1 VVHASH
7 SGYRRHSVVGAFRG
21 AVAAQGDEE
30 NVVRASAAA
39 FFKIAAVTS
48 WNRRRARWSVRCSSF
63 QRRLRSTLRVSLKLR
78 QYPTSTDAS
87 DARNVFTVRAD
98 FSIRAV

>member
-1 VVHASH
+1 VHAFTIPVIA
-7 SGYRRHSVVGAFRG
+7 HSVVGLFGG

-30 NVVRASAAA
+30 NVVRGSAAA
-39 FFKIAAVTS
+39 FFKIARSPS

-63 QRRLRSTLRVSLKLR
+63 QRRLRPRCGVIEVA

-87 DARNVFTVRAD
+87 DARNVFTVRRLLD
-98 FSIRAV
+98 QAV

>member
-1 VVHASH
+1 
-7 SGYRRHSVVGAFRG
+7 
-21 AVAAQGDEE
+21 VAAQGDEE
-30 NVVRASAAA
+30 NVVRGLSSGL
-39 FFKIAAVTS
+39 FKIAAVTVVES
-48 WNRRRARWSVRCSSF
+48 SARKMVCALF
-63 QRRLRSTLRVSLKLR
+63 VVPTATASTLRVSLKLR